1 LIADNYLSVATPV
14 QVALP
19 ELLQFAPR
27 VREAISARTRA
38 NLDALRF
45 ALRDARSANV
55 LPVEGGWS
63 AVVRLPRIES
73 DEDFAVRLI
82 TDHGVFV
89 HPGYF
94 FDFPG
99 DGYFV
104 LSLLTPEKEFEEGVR
119 RIVGII
125 PA

>member
-1 LIADNYLSVATPV
+1 
-14 QVALP
+14 
-19 ELLQFAPR
+19 
-27 VREAISARTRA
+27 
-38 NLDALRF
+38 
-45 ALRDARSANV
+45 
-55 LPVEGGWS
+55 
-63 AVVRLPRIES
+63 
-73 DEDFAVRLI
+73 
-82 TDHGVFV
+82 VFV

-99 DGYFV
+99 DGYLV